1 MRCVA
6 CDVELTDFESTRKSV
21 TTGEYV
27 DLCNA
32 CYKLDLAIRN
42 NPIAAEKILENY
54 IPKSDAGYY
63 NPYVGLR
70 SSQYYVPETKVY
82 KGIRPK
88 EEQ

>member
-32 CYKLDLAIRN
+32 CYKHIKDDVQAIENTDNINIQDVVDL
-42 NPIAAEKILENY
+42 EDKLW
-54 IPKSDAGYY
+54 
-63 NPYVGLR
+63 
-70 SSQYYVPETKVY
+70 
-82 KGIRPK
+82 
-88 EEQ
+88 